1 MSKQLI
7 FVSGLPKA
15 GSTLLMNLLAQNP
28 LVHSTATS
36 GLHEIGYIARQ
47 FNQTEEFKT
56 IPNPKDGETLFYDY
70 VKGGCENAFNRLTD
84 RPVVADKC
92 RSWVGHLDMLFAIWP
107 DAKVLVPVR
116 DMRGILS
123 SFEKK
128 WRKHPFP
135 FTGVEKASPQNW
147 TTVEKRAQGWLQ
159 IPPLG
164 IAVERLSDAARRHKD
179 KLHFVHF
186 EALTENPAETMRGVW
201 EYVSSMP
208 DDTPAGWRCALN
220 NYLVQC
226 KEKMWEFPH
235 DFENVEQ
242 YTKEHELGWPYGDH
256 EIRNKVAPVKPDW
269 NEVLGEQLSEQI
281 SKSFNWINQL

>member
-1 MSKQLI
+1 MSKKLI
-7 FVSGLPKA
+7 FVSGLPRS
-15 GSTLLMNLLAQNP
+15 GSTLLMNLLAQNER
-28 LVHSTATS
+28 VHSTATS

-107 DAKVLVPVR
+107 DAKVLVPLR

-123 SFEKK
+123 SLEKK

-135 FTGVEKASPQNW
+135 MTGIEKANPQNW

-164 IAVERLSDAARRHKD
+164 IAVERLSDAAKRFGDR
-179 KLHFVHF
+179 LHFVHF
-186 EALTENPAETMRGVW
+186 EELTASPAQTMHSIW
-201 EYVSSMP
+201 S
-208 DDTPAGWRCALN
+208 
-220 NYLVQC
+220 YLEIEAAV
-226 KEKMWEFPH
+226 H

-256 EIRNKVAPVKPDW
+256 EIRSKVEPLIPDW
-269 NEVLGEQLSEQI
+269 NDTLGRQLSEQI
-281 SKSFNWINQL
+281 NQSFNWINQL

>member
-1 MSKQLI
+1 MNKKI
-7 FVSGLPKA
+7 HFVSGLPRA

-47 FNQTEEFKT
+47 FHQTEEFKT

-84 RPVVADKC
+84 RPIVADKC

-107 DAKVLVPVR
+107 NAKVVVPVR

-123 SFEKK
+123 SLEKK
-128 WRKHPFP
+128 WRAHPFP
-135 FTGVEKASPQNW
+135 MTGIEKQNPQNW
-147 TTVEKRAQGWLQ
+147 TTVEKRAQAWLQ

-164 IAVERLSDAARRHKD
+164 IAVERLSDAVRRFKD
-179 KLHFVHF
+179 KLHFVRF
-186 EALTENPAETMRGVW
+186 DSLT
-201 EYVSSMP
+201 SSPKEEM
-208 DDTPAGWRCALN
+208 AAIW
-220 NYLVQC
+220 NYLGL
-226 KEKMWEFPH
+226 ESPAH
-235 DFENVEQ
+235 DFDNVVQ

-256 EIRNKVAPVKPDW
+256 EIRAKVESVPADW
-269 NEVLGEQLSEQI
+269 HDVLGKDFSN
-281 SKSFNWINQL
+281 SINQSFQWIKEL

>member
-1 MSKQLI
+1 MSKKLI
-7 FVSGLPKA
+7 FVSGLPRA

-47 FNQTEEFKT
+47 FHQTEEFKT
-56 IPNPKDGETLFYDY
+56 LPNPKDGETLFYDY

-84 RPVVADKC
+84 RPIVADKC
-92 RSWVGHLDMLFAIWP
+92 RSWIGHLDMLFAIWP

-135 FTGVEKASPQNW
+135 MTTVEKANPQNW

-159 IPPLG
+159 MPPLG
-164 IAVERLSDAARRHKD
+164 IAVERLADASKRFYD
-179 KLHFVHF
+179 KLHYVHF
-186 EALTENPAETMRGVW
+186 EKLTSNPASTMQDVW
-201 EYVSSMP
+201 
-208 DDTPAGWRCALN
+208 
-220 NYLVQC
+220 NYLGLEC
-226 KEKMWEFPH
+226 PKH

-256 EIRNKVAPVKPDW
+256 IIRSKVAPVKPDW
-269 NEVLGEQLSEQI
+269 DEILGLQLAANIDQT
-281 SKSFNWINQL
+281 FNWINKL

>member
-1 MSKQLI
+1 MKKLI
-7 FVSGLPKA
+7 FVSGLPRS

-28 LVHSTATS
+28 LVHSTGTS

-47 FNQTEEFKT
+47 FYATEEFKT
-56 IPNPKDGETLFYDY
+56 LPNPKDGETLFYDY

-84 RPVVADKC
+84 RPIVADKC
-92 RSWVGHLDMLFAIWP
+92 RSWLGHLDMLFAIWP
-107 DAKVLVPVR
+107 DARVLVPVR
-116 DMRGILS
+116 EMKYIIS

-135 FTGVEKASPQNW
+135 FTGAEKQNPQNW
-147 TTVEKRAQGWLQ
+147 TTVEKRAQAWLTM
-159 IPPLG
+159 PPLG

-186 EALTENPAETMRGVW
+186 EQLTNKPTSTMHEVW
-201 EYVSSMP
+201 
-208 DDTPAGWRCALN
+208 R
-220 NYLVQC
+220 YLELEPFQ
-226 KEKMWEFPH
+226 H

-256 EIRNKVAPVKPDW
+256 TIHNSVRVLRDDTEEI
-269 NEVLGEQLSEQI
+269 LGKQLVSQI
-281 SKSFNWINQL
+281 DSAFKWINEL

>member
-1 MSKQLI
+1 MSKKI
-7 FVSGLPKA
+7 VFVSGLPRA
-15 GSTLLMNLLAQNP
+15 GSTILCNLLAQNP

-47 FNQTEEFKT
+47 FHQTEEFKT

-70 VKGGCENAFNRLTD
+70 IKGGCENAFNRLTD
-84 RPVVADKC
+84 RPIVADKC
-92 RSWVGHLDMLFAIWP
+92 RSWIGHLDMLFAIWP

-123 SFEKK
+123 SLEKK

-135 FTGVEKASPQNW
+135 MTGVEKASPQNW

-179 KLHFVHF
+179 KLRFVHF
-186 EALTENPAETMRGVW
+186 NKLTGSPATTMQDIW
-201 EYVSSMP
+201 M
-208 DDTPAGWRCALN
+208 
-220 NYLVQC
+220 YLGI
-226 KEKMWEFPH
+226 ERPEH
-235 DFENVEQ
+235 DFNNVEQ

-256 EIRNKVAPVKPDW
+256 EIRSKVAPVKPDW
-269 NEVLGEQLSEQI
+269 NEVLGEKFSEQI
-281 SKSFNWINQL
+281 NQSFSWITSL

>member
-1 MSKQLI
+1 MSKQLVFI
-7 FVSGLPKA
+7 SGLPRA

-47 FNQTEEFKT
+47 FVQTEEFKT

-84 RPVVADKC
+84 RPIVADKC
-92 RSWVGHLDMLFAIWP
+92 RSWIGHLDMLFAIWP
-107 DAKVLVPVR
+107 EAKVLVPVR

-128 WRKHPFP
+128 RRKHPFP
-135 FTGVEKASPQNW
+135 MTGVEKQNPQNW

-159 IPPLG
+159 MPPLG
-164 IAVERLSDAARRHKD
+164 IAVERLSDAAKRFGD
-179 KLHFVHF
+179 KLHYVHF
-186 EALTENPAETMRGVW
+186 EKLTQSPASTMQDIW
-201 EYVSSMP
+201 S
-208 DDTPAGWRCALN
+208 
-220 NYLVQC
+220 YLGIGQVT
-226 KEKMWEFPH
+226 H
-235 DFENVEQ
+235 DFEKVEQ

-256 EIRNKVAPVKPDW
+256 EIRSKVAPLKADW
-269 NEVLGEQLSEQI
+269 NEVLGDQLSSGIHQ
-281 SKSFNWINQL
+281 SFNWINQL

>member
-1 MSKQLI
+1 MNKTI
-7 FVSGLPKA
+7 HFVSGLPRA
-15 GSTLLMNLLAQNP
+15 GSTLLMNLLAQNH

-47 FNQTEEFKT
+47 FHQTEEFKT

-128 WRKHPFP
+128 WQAHPFP
-135 FTGVEKASPQNW
+135 MTGIEKNNPQNW

-164 IAVERLSDAARRHKD
+164 IAVERLSDAVRRHKD
-179 KLHFVHF
+179 KLHFVQF
-186 EALTENPAETMRGVW
+186 KELTEHPEDAMAKVW
-201 EYVSSMP
+201 
-208 DDTPAGWRCALN
+208 D
-220 NYLVQC
+220 YLD
-226 KEKMWEFPH
+226 MAAPSH
-235 DFENVEQ
+235 DFNSVEQ
-242 YTKEHELGWPYGDH
+242 YTKEHELGWPYGEH
-256 EIRNKVAPVKPDW
+256 EIRPKVAPVKPDW
-269 NEVLGEQLSEQI
+269 HEVLGKPFSDQI
-281 SKSFNWINQL
+281 AQTFNWIIDL